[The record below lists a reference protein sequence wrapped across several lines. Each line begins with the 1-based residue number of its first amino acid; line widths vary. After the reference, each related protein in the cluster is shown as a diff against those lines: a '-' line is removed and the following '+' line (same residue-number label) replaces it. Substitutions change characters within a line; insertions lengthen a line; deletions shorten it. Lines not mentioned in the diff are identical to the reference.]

1 MKNRLVMKG
10 LVLGIIILFV
20 GAIFLP
26 ITFCLNSRGYSI
38 NIIKGLIPY
47 KLINQDI
54 IFNDDFDDG
63 DVSDWTVT
71 TSGTGIF
78 DVSSD
83 KYVSPPYSLHMKSIG
98 NSKAMGESPTYD
110 LNLSKDYNVSFNFL
124 IPNTDNHWFEVFNN
138 NQTYVLIDYNTDLKY
153 YDGQNT
159 GLIMNLIT
167 DQWYLIELKI
177 YPTLNSYD
185 VYVDNQF
192 KLTCLFWLHSGFQ
205 NNFRIG
211 DRAEGSTDK
220 GEAYWDNFMIIQNQ
234 SVPNN
239 PPYPPY
245 IDGPTNGKPGDTLT
259 FTFNAV
265 DPDGDDVR
273 YHVDWGDGENDTT
286 SFEESGNDVTA
297 SHSWSKSGYYT
308 IIAKAEDEYGAIGNE
323 STFTFRI
330 GNSKS
335 IVNSLLLWFLERFP
349 LLERLL
355 KTFGSDI
362 L

>member
-26 ITFCLNSRGYSI
+26 ITCCLNSRGYSI

-138 NQTYVLIDYNTDLKY
+138 NQTYVLIDHNTDLKY
-153 YDGQNT
+153 YDGQNA
-159 GLIMNLIT
+159 GLIMNLT
-167 DQWYLIELKI
+167 TNQWYLIELKI

-192 KLTCLFWLHSGFQ
+192 KLTCPFWFHSGFE

-220 GEAYWDNFMIIQNQ
+220 GEAYWDNFMVIQNQ

-239 PPYPPY
+239 PPNVP
-245 IDGPTNGKPGDTLT
+245 IITGPINGKIWVWYEYNFSLS
-259 FTFNAV
+259 
-265 DPDGDDVR
+265 DPDGDSMDLR
-273 YHVDWGDGENDTT
+273 VDWGIGGPGKLHGPFT
-286 SFEESGNDVTA
+286 SGTIVTLKY
-297 SHSWSKSGYYT
+297 SWCRRGTYT
-308 IIAKAEDEYGAIGNE
+308 IRAKAFDIYGAE
-323 STFTFRI
+323 SDWGTLTVTMPRY
-330 GNSKS
+330 K
-335 IVNSLLLWFLERFP
+335 VTYNSLFLWFLERFP

-355 KTFGSDI
+355 NLCFAE
-362 L
+362 